1 MIPSYNDLLDNLFDG
16 VYYVDLERR
25 IQFWNKAAEE
35 ISGFSREEV
44 ISRPCSDDILIHVD
58 DQGSNLCKSGC
69 PLHATL
75 LDGQIREVNAFL
87 HHKQG
92 HRVPVAIRICP
103 LRNETGS
110 IIGAVELFSNN
121 SQALAISKRMKELEE
136 MALLDSLTRLAN
148 RRYLETTLE
157 QRCQEMARYQ
167 WPCGL
172 ILLDIDH
179 FKVINDSYGHLVGD
193 EMLCAV
199 GQTLLANSR
208 SFDLIGRWGGEEYIA
223 IMRNMNGKD
232 LWATAEKFRCLV
244 ERSHITVAGEKLRV
258 TLSVGATQ
266 LQPGDNAKSA
276 LHRVDQLMYT
286 SKRNGRNCTTVDFS
300 IA

>member
-1 MIPSYNDLLDNLFDG
+1 
-16 VYYVDLERR
+16 
-25 IQFWNKAAEE
+25 
-35 ISGFSREEV
+35 
-44 ISRPCSDDILIHVD
+44 
-58 DQGSNLCKSGC
+58 
-69 PLHATL
+69 
-75 LDGQIREVNAFL
+75 
-87 HHKQG
+87 
-92 HRVPVAIRICP
+92 
-103 LRNETGS
+103 
-110 IIGAVELFSNN
+110 
-121 SQALAISKRMKELEE
+121 
-136 MALLDSLTRLAN
+136 
-148 RRYLETTLE
+148 
-157 QRCQEMARYQ
+157 
-167 WPCGL
+167 
-172 ILLDIDH
+172 
-179 FKVINDSYGHLVGD
+179 
-193 EMLCAV
+193 MLCAV